1 MTSSLKFVQRQPRG
15 ELNSSFSSSEAAK
28 VLSFHRSI
36 PGYRPTELQSL
47 KNLAGY
53 LGIHDLFIKDESSR
67 FGLNAFKVLGGTHCL
82 ARVIAGRLGLS
93 EELADFN
100 ELRQEKYKQKIT
112 AMHFITATDGNHGR
126 GIAWAAKQLGAKA
139 TVLMPKGSSEER
151 LGNIRKLGA
160 EADITEFN
168 YDDTVRKAAETA
180 KENNWILVQ
189 DTSWDGY
196 EDIPKLIMQGYLTM
210 AREAVDQLQGKKPT
224 HIFLQAGVGAMA
236 GAPSSFFRQFYQEEP
251 PVISIVEPFAAD
263 CIFKTAEYDDG
274 QLHAVS
280 GDLKTIMAG
289 LACGEPCSIGWNE
302 IKASAS
308 FYFSISESV
317 GAAGVR
323 ILSSPLEDDKRI
335 LAGES
340 GAAPVGTVF
349 ELLNNPE
356 YRLIKER
363 MGIDES
369 SVILCFLTEGITDN
383 QSFKEIVWFGKY
395 PSV

>member
-1 MTSSLKFVQRQPRG
+1 
-15 ELNSSFSSSEAAK
+15 
-28 VLSFHRSI
+28 
-36 PGYRPTELQSL
+36 
-47 KNLAGY
+47 
-53 LGIHDLFIKDESSR
+53 
-67 FGLNAFKVLGGTHCL
+67 
-82 ARVIAGRLGLS
+82 
-93 EELADFN
+93 
-100 ELRQEKYKQKIT
+100 
-112 AMHFITATDGNHGR
+112 
-126 GIAWAAKQLGAKA
+126 
-139 TVLMPKGSSEER
+139 
-151 LGNIRKLGA
+151 
-160 EADITEFN
+160 
-168 YDDTVRKAAETA
+168 
-180 KENNWILVQ
+180 
-189 DTSWDGY
+189 
-196 EDIPKLIMQGYLTM
+196 
-210 AREAVDQLQGKKPT
+210 
-224 HIFLQAGVGAMA
+224 MA
-236 GAPSSFFRQFYQEEP
+236 GALSSFFRQFYQEEP